1 MKKILKYIETRKEK
15 YIEWAI
21 FLLFGILSILINDA
35 YYFNPFILAIIFF
48 AYQRG
53 INTYLIS
60 ISGMLLTSFFID
72 INYGIEISI
81 VQIIFFLSSII
92 CCFIKNNFIK
102 KYGSLIISQT
112 FLVVLFL
119 IKYLSIDNVLN
130 MLVMSVAVV
139 LIVYAYEQLIKCVY
153 EKDHEFTS
161 FGKVVVLSTIS
172 FWFFGF
178 KFLYIFLIRLFHL
191 INNRI
196 SPIVESLLAIII
208 NCFIIYYFQD
218 SSTTL
223 IVLIIVP
230 AIISAIINR
239 YYSHF
244 AYIITFIFLSI
255 YTLDDFYLNKYFYQG
270 ISAFVIYIMIPSKWK
285 NYLEQLFNRDDNKKV
300 IEMNEQ
306 LKDTASSVND
316 IISYLDIVLT
326 SSVEEKPSLEEKIYK
341 IIFAK
346 VCKECSKKERCML
359 SPLVKASL
367 ERDLTKEER
376 AELFNKCL
384 FPYKILRNVRLKK
397 TTLDNERHF
406 IEEIQNRN
414 NLYKQEIA
422 TIYDP
427 LRTIF
432 SQSSLIKDRKMRLE
446 EELSQMNYRIKD
458 VSIYEKYIKFHIV
471 LDKKEDINNVVEL
484 VSKILNKTYYV
495 EDIFYILCLNEYEVT
510 LSSKASFYVEQAII
524 SNGADGMINGDSFL
538 SFDEDEHHYLLFSDG
553 IGHNKQSSNIS
564 LFLIQAINAFRK
576 LENKILKQIETANVL
591 LKSKINEEGYA
602 TLDYVDIDLVT
613 GKMEIF
619 KCGSFYSYLF
629 REDKLSKFKSNTPP
643 LGILYDIKT
652 SSLFKELKHD
662 DILIFMSD
670 GYMDDPDYFIEDVL
684 KRNFHKDVNEIA
696 TTLHNYL
703 ISKEYVNDDKTLI
716 ILKLMNVKNGL

>member
-15 YIEWAI
+15 YLEWTI

-60 ISGMLLTSFFID
+60 ISGMLLTSFFIN

-81 VQIIFFLSSII
+81 VQIVFFLSSVI
-92 CCFIKNNFIK
+92 CCLIKNNFLK
-102 KYGSLIISQT
+102 KYGSLLISQI

-130 MLVMSVAVV
+130 MFVMSFVLA
-139 LIVYAYEQLIKCVY
+139 LIVYAYEQLIKCIY
-153 EKDHEFTS
+153 EKDHEFSS
-161 FGKVVVLSTIS
+161 FAKVVVISTIS

-178 KFLYIFLIRLFHL
+178 KFFYIFIVRLFHL
-191 INNRI
+191 INNRV
-196 SPIVESLLAIII
+196 SPIVEALLAIIV
-208 NCFIIYYFQD
+208 NCFIIYYFQE

-223 IVLIIVP
+223 IVLLIVP
-230 AIISAIINR
+230 AIISAIINKH
-239 YYSHF
+239 YSHF
-244 AYIITFIFLSI
+244 VYLITFIFLSI
-255 YTLDDFYLNKYFYQG
+255 YKLDEFYLNKYFYQG
-270 ISAFVIYIMIPSKWK
+270 ISAFVIYLMIPSKWLS
-285 NYLEQLFNRDDNKKV
+285 YFEQLFNRDDNKKV

-306 LKDTASSVND
+306 LKDTTTSVND
-316 IISYLDIVLT
+316 IISYLDVVLI
-326 SSVEEKPSLEEKIYK
+326 SSIEEKPSLEEKMYK
-341 IIFAK
+341 IIFTK
-346 VCKECSKKERCML
+346 VCKECSKKERCKL
-359 SPLVKASL
+359 ASLIKISL

-376 AELFNKCL
+376 AELFDKCL

-432 SQSSLIKDRKMRLE
+432 SQSALIKDRKIRLE

-458 VSIYEKYIKFHIV
+458 ISIYEKYIKFHTM
-471 LDKKEDINNVVEL
+471 LDKKEDINKVVEL
-484 VSKILNKTYYV
+484 VSKTLNKTYYV

-510 LSSKASFYVEQAII
+510 LSSKASFYIEQGII
-524 SNGADGMINGDSFL
+524 SSGVDGLICGDSYL

-564 LFLIQAINAFRK
+564 LFLIRAINTFRK
-576 LENKILKQIETANVL
+576 LENKILKQIENANVL

-629 REDKLSKFKSNTPP
+629 RDDKLSKFKSNTPP

-652 SSLFKELKHD
+652 SSLTKDLKHG

-670 GYMDDPDYFIEDVL
+670 GYMDDPDYCIEEVL
-684 KRNFHKDVNEIA
+684 KKNFDKDVNEIA
-696 TTLHNYL
+696 TTLHNYM
-703 ISKEYVNDDKTLI
+703 ISKEYINDDKTLI
-716 ILKLMNVKNGL
+716 ILKLVNVKNDL